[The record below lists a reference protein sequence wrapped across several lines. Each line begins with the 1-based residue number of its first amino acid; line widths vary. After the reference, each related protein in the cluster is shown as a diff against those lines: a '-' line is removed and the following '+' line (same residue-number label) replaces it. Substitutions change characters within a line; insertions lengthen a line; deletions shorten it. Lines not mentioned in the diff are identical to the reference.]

1 MIQSVSC
8 NLLFYFLN
16 QRATWL
22 KFLERD
28 KQAIFQMN
36 DRASLPNNSIKRV
49 RGTNGKSDEGETLLG
64 PDPGP

>member
-1 MIQSVSC
+1 MTPLKACKVLYDSKSRALQSVI
-8 NLLFYFLN
+8 YFLN

-22 KFLERD
+22 KFLGRD

-49 RGTNGKSDEGETLLG
+49 RGTNGKKQ
-64 PDPGP
+64 